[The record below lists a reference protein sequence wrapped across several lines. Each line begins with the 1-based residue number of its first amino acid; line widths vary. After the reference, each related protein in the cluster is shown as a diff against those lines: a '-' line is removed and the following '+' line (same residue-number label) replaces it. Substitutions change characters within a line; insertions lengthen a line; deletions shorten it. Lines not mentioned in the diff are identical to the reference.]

1 MELPPGCSP
10 ATSTGWGTRGE
21 TVTAQGWVPRPC
33 PLLTCPQAPHFGV
46 TPGCWSTPSL
56 DVPHFEGGWRDC
68 ATWGSCWR
76 KWGVG
81 GGGLCFTPHFH
92 PISPNF
98 PPHFYP
104 ILHLVPPA
112 VPFAH
117 PKPPTLLCGWA
128 SIVPSP
134 SATTGA
140 FPVPAQIQLV
150 PKPSDIGH
158 GRTMVASVLPPCAP
172 PRRGMGWDNSGVVGM
187 QQPRI
192 SLRWSSVTPDGPPK
206 IGGGSSQCDSC
217 SLGLGF
223 AVAGDEW
230 QVVRDG

>member
-21 TVTAQGWVPRPC
+21 TATAQGWVPRPC
-33 PLLTCPQAPHFGV
+33 PLFTCPQAPHFGV

-76 KWGVG
+76 KWGVA

-92 PISPNF
+92 PISPHF

-104 ILHLVPPA
+104 ILHLMPPA

-117 PKPPTLLCGWA
+117 PKPPTPLCGWA

-158 GRTMVASVLPPCAP
+158 GGTMVASVLPPCAP
-172 PRRGMGWDNSGVVGM
+172 PPWDGMGQSRCCGDAAAPD
-187 QQPRI
+187 QPP
-192 SLRWSSVTPDGPPK
+192 VE
-206 IGGGSSQCDSC
+206 QCDTRWATQNW
-217 SLGLGF
+217 GGIIP
-223 AVAGDEW
+223 
-230 QVVRDG
+230 VRFLLAWPWFCHSG